1 MALILD
7 FSGLTLKEKVTLKY
21 HIISALLEG
30 FAVGFLG
37 LNEFIFL
44 KSLDAPSYLLGVLF
58 QISMVVML
66 FSVLFNQVIKRFRD
80 KKKLYIISVWLT
92 RIPLALAVFFTP
104 ETRGE
109 VFFYFFF
116 LSIYLAYCFTTP
128 LIMPVFSMIV
138 KQNYRTENFGRLY
151 SNVAVINK
159 LAGLVTI
166 FIFGFILD
174 QHNYSF
180 RYIYPLS
187 AAISIISAYIF
198 IKIPYRDKTVH
209 LKTSI
214 TKSVVNSFKEMASI
228 VKKNKPYRDFEAG
241 FMFYGLAFMIFT
253 PVMTIYFE
261 KELHLS
267 YSSVSFYKN
276 QATLFSLLL
285 LPFMGRYISKTD
297 PRKFGN
303 FTFLSLMIFILIF
316 SLTKFYQGYFD
327 IFNIRIYYTL
337 FIAHFFLA
345 VFFAS
350 MLLLWDIGS
359 TYFCKS
365 EEVGSYQSI
374 HITMTGFR
382 GLFAPL
388 IGVAIYSYIGYYNTF
403 LIAAFV
409 MLIAMYIMYY
419 SMKKYP
425 DHNSS
430 EKYHKQEVN

>member
-1 MALILD
+1 MASFMD

-21 HIISALLEG
+21 HIISAFLEG

-109 VFFYFFF
+109 VFFHYFF

-128 LIMPVFSMIV
+128 LIMPIFSMIV

-174 QHNYSF
+174 QHNFSF
-180 RYIYPLS
+180 RYIYPVS
-187 AAISIISAYIF
+187 AALSIISAYVF
-198 IKIPYRDKTVH
+198 IKIPYKDKTVH
-209 LKTSI
+209 LKTSM
-214 TKSVVNSFKEMASI
+214 TKSVANSFKEMAAI
-228 VKKNKPYRDFEAG
+228 VKTNKPYRDFETA

-261 KELHLS
+261 KELNLS

-285 LPFMGRYISKTD
+285 LPFMGRYISRTD
-297 PRKFGN
+297 PRKFGS
-303 FTFLSLMIFILIF
+303 FTFLSLLIFILIF

-337 FIAHFFLA
+337 FVAHFFLA

-388 IGVAIYSYIGYYNTF
+388 IGVAIYSYIGYYSTF
-403 LIAAFV
+403 LIAAV
-409 MLIAMYIMYY
+409 IMLFAIYIMYY

-430 EKYHKQEVN
+430 EKFREVK

>member
-1 MALILD
+1 MYSVMD
-7 FSGLTLKEKVTLKY
+7 FSGLTLREKVTLKY
-21 HIISALLEG
+21 HITSTILEG
-30 FAVGFLG
+30 LSVGFLG
-37 LNEFIFL
+37 LNEYIFL
-44 KSLDAPSYLLGVLF
+44 KSLDAPSYLLGILF

-80 KKKLYIISVWLT
+80 KKKLFIVSVWLT
-92 RIPLALAVFFTP
+92 RIPLALAMFFTP

-109 VFFYFFF
+109 VFFHYFF

-159 LAGLVTI
+159 LAGLAAI

-174 QHNYSF
+174 RHNYSF
-180 RYIYPLS
+180 RYIYPIS
-187 AAISIISAYIF
+187 AVLSIISAYVF
-198 IKIPYRDKTVH
+198 IKIPYKDRTVH
-209 LKTSI
+209 LKTSVA
-214 TKSVVNSFKEMASI
+214 KSVANSFKEMAAI
-228 VKKNKPYRDFEAG
+228 VKKNKPYRDFEAA

-253 PVMTIYFE
+253 PVMTIFFE

-276 QATLFSLLL
+276 QATFFSLLL

-303 FTFLSLMIFILIF
+303 FTFLSLVIFILIF

-388 IGVAIYSYIGYYNTF
+388 IGVAVYSYIGYYNTF
-403 LIAAFV
+403 LIAVFV
-409 MLIAMYIMYY
+409 MLIAMYVMYY

-425 DHNSS
+425 DHGSNTRS
-430 EKYHKQEVN
+430 VIN